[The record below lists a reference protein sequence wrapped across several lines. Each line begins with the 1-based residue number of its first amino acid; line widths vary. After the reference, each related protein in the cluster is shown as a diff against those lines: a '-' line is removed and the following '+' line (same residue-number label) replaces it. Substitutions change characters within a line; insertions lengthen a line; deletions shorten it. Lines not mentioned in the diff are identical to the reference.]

1 MAILPQIKNPDTYQA
16 CQWNLLENDTRRD
29 YWLKLFRTHFVSLL
43 EHAEEEAADRQA
55 PRPPIEEARRVF
67 FAWLDRAGQSP
78 CPFSRLDVITICY
91 ERERV
96 LNDLSFGDPYRLAKH
111 QQNEQCLK
119 VLPALLEEL
128 DALPPSERDTA
139 IVKGVFAGNIFD
151 LGAPETIALFAEGDV
166 HFDQVRAR
174 LKPRPWL
181 VDGLDTWLQ
190 TLATKTHKLAVLFV
204 DNAGPD
210 ICLGMIPFARYLLA
224 RGTRVVLT
232 ANTDPS
238 LNDVTIDELTNL
250 IKRVADIDPA
260 IDCALQNGDLQLIA
274 SGNNAPLIELDRVGD
289 ELADLCNKESVDLV
303 VLEGM
308 GRSIESNY
316 HATFTCDALKIAM
329 LKDVGVAEELGGESF
344 DLVFKFEPA

>member
-1 MAILPQIKNPDTYQA
+1 MATLSQIKNPHTYQA
-16 CQWNLLENDTRRD
+16 CHWNLLENNARRG

-67 FAWLDRAGQSP
+67 FEWLDRANQSP
-78 CPFSRLDVITICY
+78 CPFPRLDVITICY
-91 ERERV
+91 EREHV
-96 LNDLSFGDPYRLAKH
+96 LNELGFGDPYRLAKH

-119 VLPALLEEL
+119 VLPTLLEEL
-128 DALPPSERDTA
+128 DALPPTELDTA
-139 IVKGVFAGNIFD
+139 IVQGVFAGNIFD

-181 VDGLDTWLQ
+181 VDGLDAWRQ
-190 TLATKTHKLAVLFV
+190 TLASKTHQLAVLFV

-232 ANTDPS
+232 ANTEPS
-238 LNDVTIDELTNL
+238 LNDVTIDELIGL
-250 IKRVADIDPA
+250 IDRVARIDPVLDQA
-260 IDCALQNGDLQLIA
+260 IKSGDLRLVA
-274 SGNNAPLIELDRVGD
+274 SGNNAPLIELDRISD
-289 ELADLCNKESVDLV
+289 ELAALCHQEPVDLI

-316 HATFTCDALKIAM
+316 HAAFTCDVLKIAM

-344 DLVFKFEPA
+344 DLVFKFEPT